1 MDYLLVID
9 NATGDADM
17 MTVQQAADRTGID
30 ALEIG
35 SAIEESGRCNSMDY
49 LILDTWPAED
59 AAAA

>member
-30 ALEIG
+30 AHEIA
-35 SAIEESGRCNSMDY
+35 STIEESGRCNSMDY
-49 LILDTWPAED
+49 LILDTRPAED
-59 AAAA
+59 AATA